1 MPWKEQSK
9 VESRKAF
16 IRDYES
22 GLYSLTELCRE
33 YGISR
38 QTGHKTLSRYRDGGE
53 SALLDKSRA
62 PHHIP
67 HKTDAWVEREL
78 CELRR
83 RHPSWGPKKLKP
95 VFEERHP
102 GWLAP
107 SETTLGDI
115 LNRNGLVKAKPR
127 RSRSR
132 PPHQAPVVR
141 SECPNDLWTTD
152 YKGEFLLGN
161 RQYCYPLTTMD
172 LMSRY
177 LLGCVGRR
185 ATDLDGTRKSLEKLF
200 IDYGLPLAILHDGG
214 PPFASNAIGG
224 LSRLSVWL
232 IQLGIEVL
240 ITQPASPWQ
249 NGAHERMHRTLKQAT
264 ASPPRASFRA
274 QQRCFDRFREEFNQ
288 HRPHEALD
296 MSTPAACYQPS
307 QRRYPTK
314 LPEIQYPGHFELR
327 LVSSSGHI
335 KLRGRVIFLSRV
347 FAQHLVGLE
356 EVDDAVWSISFGPVH
371 LGRFSAKSGQLVVP
385 ARSRPKHNSRSHHDA

>member
-16 IRDYES
+16 VRDYES
-22 GLYSLTELCRE
+22 GLYSMTELCWE

-38 QTGHKTLSRYRDGGE
+38 QTGHKTLRKYQDGGE

-67 HKTDAWVEREL
+67 HKTDAWMEREL

-83 RHPSWGPKKLKP
+83 RHPSWGPKKLRE
-95 VFEERHP
+95 VFERQHP
-102 GWLAP
+102 GWVAP
-107 SETTLGDI
+107 SESTLGDI
-115 LNRNGLVKAKPR
+115 LKRNGLVKSKPR
-127 RSRSR
+127 RSRTR
-132 PPHQAPVVR
+132 PPHQAPVVH
-141 SECPNDLWTTD
+141 SEHPNDVWTMD
-152 YKGEFLLGN
+152 YKGEFRLGN

-185 ATDLDGTRKSLEKLF
+185 ATDLDGTQRSLEKLF
-200 IDYGLPLAILHDGG
+200 IDCGLPLAVLHDGG

-232 IQLGIEVL
+232 IRLGIEVL

-249 NGAHERMHRTLKQAT
+249 NGAHERMHRTLKQET
-264 ASPPRASFRA
+264 ARPPKASFGA
-274 QQRCFDRFREEFNQ
+274 QQRCFDRFRQEFNQ
-288 HRPHEALD
+288 LRPHEALN
-296 MSTPAACYQPS
+296 METPATRYRPS
-307 QRRYPTK
+307 PKSYPAK
-314 LPEIQYPGHFELR
+314 LPKLQYPGHFEVR

-335 KLRGRVIFLSRV
+335 KLRGHDIFLSRV
-347 FAQHLVGLE
+347 FAQDLVGLE
-356 EVDDAVWSISFGPVH
+356 EVEDAIWAISFGPVH
-371 LGRFSAKSGQLVVP
+371 LGKFSERKGKLIAP
-385 ARSRPKHNSRSHHDA
+385 ARSRPKRYSRSELDI